1 MKLRGDSAFLQVSAQ
16 NLRFLFRFV
25 VSRRRLK
32 KQQFVHSDLKLKEMA
47 ARSELISDAKTFT
60 MNLSEFPL
68 AFRRSKM
75 RKQGKKW
82 AAFLLCCLLLPV
94 TPVKA
99 ETAVIE
105 VVDYRDGQETV
116 LQTFGT
122 VKSAADYY
130 AKHRDDASVANLG
143 VRQDGKLIAVD
154 QGIVFFASEG
164 CKVNTEYK
172 DADTGND
179 GYLNGCYGADGAAL
193 DTDFTRMQVDFKISG
208 VRGRVKLAEVTLV
221 PLDQAGNL
229 SSYTIRDGRL
239 YHQIRQSQSS
249 SRYATMIDLGPV
261 PA

>member
-130 AKHRDDASVANLG
+130 A
-143 VRQDGKLIAVD
+143 
-154 QGIVFFASEG
+154 
-164 CKVNTEYK
+164 
-172 DADTGND
+172 
-179 GYLNGCYGADGAAL
+179 
-193 DTDFTRMQVDFKISG
+193 
-208 VRGRVKLAEVTLV
+208 
-221 PLDQAGNL
+221 
-229 SSYTIRDGRL
+229 
-239 YHQIRQSQSS
+239 
-249 SRYATMIDLGPV
+249 
-261 PA
+261 

>member
-1 MKLRGDSAFLQVSAQ
+1 
-16 NLRFLFRFV
+16 
-25 VSRRRLK
+25 
-32 KQQFVHSDLKLKEMA
+32 
-47 ARSELISDAKTFT
+47 
-60 MNLSEFPL
+60 
-68 AFRRSKM
+68 M

-99 ETAVIE
+99 ETTVIE
-105 VVDYRDGQETV
+105 IVDYRDGQETV
-116 LQTFGT
+116 LQTFST

-179 GYLNGCYGADGAAL
+179 GYLNGCYGADGAA
-193 DTDFTRMQVDFKISG
+193 G
-208 VRGRVKLAEVTLV
+208 
-221 PLDQAGNL
+221 
-229 SSYTIRDGRL
+229 Y
-239 YHQIRQSQSS
+239 
-249 SRYATMIDLGPV
+249 
-261 PA
+261 